1 MRGTGRNGGLAGGW
15 AFRASH
21 SLCTMS
27 GLSAVLVPKAGE
39 GSIYRTLVSAFTDDP
54 VERWLYPEL
63 PEYLTH
69 FPQFLAAFGGRAFD
83 AQTVWRLGDFSAVA
97 LWLPPG
103 AEPDG
108 DAIGAVLEE
117 TVSPGK
123 HGDTFAVLEQMDAA
137 HPPYP
142 HWYLPWFGVDSDL
155 QGQGLGGVLMEQCLE
170 IVDESHQPAYL
181 ETPNPRTLTFYRRHG
196 FEETGTAQAGAC
208 PPITFM
214 LRAAR

>member
-1 MRGTGRNGGLAGGW
+1 
-15 AFRASH
+15 
-21 SLCTMS
+21 MS

-39 GSIYRTLVSAFTDDP
+39 GFIYRTLVSAFTDDP